1 MCASVSMYA
10 CVAFEDKVLEI
21 TLFVSAF
28 GFIIN
33 YSVCQ
38 SIAVRKESVFRVSA
52 RQSDNFPLITMLFNL
67 NFNIKTLCA

>member
-1 MCASVSMYA
+1 MCA

-33 YSVCQ
+33 YFPFGVPMRP
-38 SIAVRKESVFRVSA
+38 VRKESVFRVSA

-67 NFNIKTLCA
+67 NFNIKTLCV